1 MTTEKYTDAK
11 FENFCGL
18 QILECLDS
26 FYDILASSEN
36 TDKLMKDI
44 TELLTGNSG
53 ENQYFA
59 RITFEDKI
67 FTSTSFLETDLKLEN
82 NININGNTK
91 GKLEYYKN
99 KSSKDTDFLDE
110 EKKLM
115 ELMTKSLS
123 KAIKSRNAEDKL
135 THSEKKFHTIF
146 DNAAD
151 AIFIHDLKGNFL
163 EINQIACKRLGYTR
177 GKLLNLTPM
186 DIDSQ
191 TNAKEV
197 PEMIEQILK
206 NGSLIFETI
215 HLTKDGKKI
224 PTEISSKVID
234 YREEK
239 VILSIARDISK
250 RKEAEEQIGKLQHR
264 LQNTMREGN
273 LSWWEMEIPGG
284 KVNFDPGK
292 VTRLG
297 YSLDEFKDA
306 HYTDFIKLLHP
317 RDKEIAMEAMR
328 CHMEGICPTYEVDYR
343 IKTKDGK
350 WKWYHDRGAITERD
364 KQGNPVIVS
373 GIVVDITKRKHAELE
388 MENAKIEA
396 ETANRTKSEFLATMS
411 HELRTPL
418 NSIIGFSDILL
429 DQSFGELNEEQT
441 KYVGN
446 VLKSGK
452 HLLELINS
460 ILDISKV
467 EAGKIE
473 LHYEMF
479 YLDDVFREVKT
490 IISPQA
496 AKKSINL
503 QIDPAENIPKI
514 RADKGKIKQILYN
527 LLSNAIKFTPEG
539 GNVRIIPS
547 TSEDMVHVAVEDT
560 GIGIAESDR
569 DKLFKPFVQLDS
581 TSNREYEG
589 TGLGLALI
597 NKFIELHSGSLEV
610 ESEEGKGSTFTFSIP
625 VDPPEK
631 TN

>member
-429 DQSFGELNEEQT
+429 DQVFGELNEEQT